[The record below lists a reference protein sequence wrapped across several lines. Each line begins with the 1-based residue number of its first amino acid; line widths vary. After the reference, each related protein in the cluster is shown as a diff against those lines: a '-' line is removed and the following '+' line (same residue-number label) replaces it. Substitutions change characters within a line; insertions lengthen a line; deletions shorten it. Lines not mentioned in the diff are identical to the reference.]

1 MTEADFGNALRI
13 LGERERGTGRLEEAV
28 AAFRD
33 ALKERTRER
42 VPLDWAMSFGNQGVA
57 LMFLAERAKNRMTA
71 ETALLQIE
79 LAFETSRSAGHAPLA
94 AYFAARVAEARRI
107 RDALKGT

>member
-1 MTEADFGNALRI
+1 MTEDDFGNALRI
-13 LGERERGTGRLEEAV
+13 LGERESGTGRLEEAV
-28 AAFRD
+28 AVFRE

-42 VPLDWAMSFGNQGVA
+42 VPIDWAMSFGNQGVA
-57 LMFLAERAKNRMTA
+57 LMFLADRTKDRMTA

-79 LAFETSRSAGHAPLA
+79 AAFETSRSAGHAPLA
-94 AYFAARVAEARRI
+94 AYLADRIPEARRI